1 LFLVQLEG
9 APHGIIRYSI
19 PSRPSEELAQTP
31 RVQDRGL
38 GEGEKKKKKGGKELR
53 KQGKK
58 SGKMSGMR
66 QLIVAYKKPAPH
78 FQRPE

>member
-1 LFLVQLEG
+1 MVSYGTVFQAG
-9 APHGIIRYSI
+9 RAKSWHKPHVFKIGV
-19 PSRPSEELAQTP
+19 SEK
-31 RVQDRGL
+31 GK
-38 GEGEKKKKKGGKELR
+38 KKKKKGGKELR